1 MSGYKR
7 GGNLVQSMNRVHRFS
22 RQCKTNS
29 QTHIIHK
36 IKIEEISTEKEVWI
50 CDEHLHKL
58 SQLFTLIFSLKDE
71 CPIEAL
77 RACVFIYLPYIL
89 KNNVEF
95 RRK

>member
-1 MSGYKR
+1 MYTDFR
-7 GGNLVQSMNRVHRFS
+7 DR
-22 RQCKTNS
+22 CKTNS

-50 CDEHLHKL
+50 CDENLHKL
-58 SQLFTLIFSLKDE
+58 SQLLTLIFSLKDE
-71 CPIEAL
+71 CPVEAL
-77 RACVFIYLPYIL
+77 RACVSIYLPYIL